1 MIERGKQFENLTWC
15 QVEALLECFDF
26 LHNGY
31 VEKASFEVDKSW
43 VIVLQHKRTFK
54 QIKVFIHEDR
64 YKITSRSK
72 IKKKALFGA
81 DPKRYRLVVNSDMT
95 CGVVRMCLGESQKLV
110 SG

>member
-1 MIERGKQFENLTWC
+1 MIERGKQFERLTKG

-31 VEKASFEVDKSW
+31 VEKASFEVADLW
-43 VIVLQHKRTFK
+43 IIVLQHKRTLK
-54 QIKVFIHEDR
+54 QIKVFIHPDR
-64 YKITSRSK
+64 YRIVSGGIT
-72 IKKKALFGA
+72 KKKVFFGY
-81 DPKRYRLVVNSDMT
+81 DKERYRIVVNSDMT

>member
-1 MIERGKQFENLTWC
+1 MIERGKSFESLTKC

-31 VEKASFEVDKSW
+31 VEKASFEVGDLW

-54 QIKVFIHEDR
+54 QIKVFIRADR
-64 YKITSRSK
+64 YKIVCGARIRKQVMFGLSR
-72 IKKKALFGA
+72 
-81 DPKRYRLVVNSDMT
+81 DRYRLVVNSDMT
-95 CGVVRMCLGESQKLV
+95 CGVIRLCLGESSNLV

>member
-1 MIERGKQFENLTWC
+1 MIERGKQFESLTKC

-31 VEKASFEVDKSW
+31 VEKASFEVGDVW
-43 VIVLQHKRTFK
+43 VIVLRHKRTFK
-54 QIKVFIHEDR
+54 QIKIYIRPDR
-64 YKITSRSK
+64 YKIVSRSK

-81 DPKRYRLVVNSDMT
+81 DRERYRLVVNSDMT